1 MVYDDNEVYVLNPDY
16 IMRNDLHRIAV
27 YAGERT
33 CSLSLPDW
41 ASFLHP
47 LHAKIFSFFTYDRP
61 LKENIRL
68 LSRYL
73 KRDEPAVKKII
84 SPFIENPTSVFTK
97 YKEEKVL
104 IPRNIIINRKRI
116 SSDVKFLNLTPDNFN
131 CSDIDITTRRMY
143 TGPQLLTFMLN
154 NVCLSDCIY
163 CYADKKTQVK
173 KPISTSRILELIEE
187 AKAMKVR
194 LVNLQGGEVF
204 LHHDWPVIL
213 KKLVDLHLS
222 PEYLSTKCPLND
234 KIINALKTTGF
245 TNTVQ
250 ISLDACSSSV
260 LQKMLSVKSDYLNK
274 VIQGIKLIDNAGL
287 KYRVTSVIT
296 TSNAQESVFSGLFRL
311 LSGLKNITDWR
322 ITPAANSN
330 CIEYSLFRKLKPK
343 KEDIRSLYEFIQ
355 KEIMPYSNFP
365 VLLNIPGINRK
376 FYYCTT
382 GSENFKEVECS
393 ALNTH
398 LFVLPDGKV
407 TICEQLYWD
416 PRFIIGDLTKD
427 KIAEVWSSQ
436 EAQRLANL
444 KREDIRNESRCK
456 TCRLFEPC
464 FSRRNRCWADI
475 VKAYGKENWDYPD
488 PRCAYAPAMINELTF

>member
-1 MVYDDNEVYVLNPDY
+1 MICNENEVYILNPDY
-16 IMRNDLHRIAV
+16 LLRNDLHRVAI

-33 CSLSLPDW
+33 CSLSLPNW

-73 KRDEPAVKKII
+73 KRDEPVVRKMIF
-84 SPFIENPTSVFTK
+84 PFIENPVSVYTK

-104 IPRNIIINRKRI
+104 IPRHVIINSKRI
-116 SSDVKFLNLTPDNFN
+116 AGNATFLKLKPDNFD
-131 CSDIDITTRRMY
+131 CRGIDISTRRMY
-143 TGPQLLTFMLN
+143 TGPQLLTFMLT
-154 NVCLSDCIY
+154 NVCLSNCIY

-173 KPISTSRILELIEE
+173 KAIPTSRVLELIDE

-194 LVNLQGGEVF
+194 LINLQGGEVF

-213 KKLVDLHLS
+213 KRLVDLHLS
-222 PEYLSTKCPLND
+222 PEYISTKCPITDEIVN
-234 KIINALKTTGF
+234 NLKNSGF
-245 TNTVQ
+245 TNPVQ
-250 ISLDACSSSV
+250 ISLDACSSSI
-260 LQKMLSVKSDYLNK
+260 LQQTLSVKSDYLDK
-274 VIQGIKLIDNAGL
+274 VLRGIKLIDGSGL
-287 KYRVTSVIT
+287 KYRVTSVMT
-296 TSNAQESVFSGLFRL
+296 TYNVQKSVFNDLFRF
-311 LSGLKNITDWR
+311 LSGLKHITDWR

-330 CIEYSLFRKLKPK
+330 CIEYSRFRKLKP
-343 KEDIRSLYEFIQ
+343 Q
-355 KEIMPYSNFP
+355 KEIIELLYEQIEKEIIPCSSFP
-365 VLLNIPGINRK
+365 VLLNTPAINRE

-382 GSENFKEVECS
+382 GSEDFKGVKCS
-393 ALNTH
+393 ALNSH

-416 PRFIIGDLTKD
+416 PRFITGDLTRNS
-427 KIAEVWSSQ
+427 ISEVWNSP
-436 EAQRLANL
+436 EAQKLANL
-444 KREDIRNESRCK
+444 KREDMKDSSP
-456 TCRLFEPC
+456 CRKCGLFDPC

-488 PRCAYAPAMINELTF
+488 PRCAYAPAMINDLTF